1 MNHVDL
7 DCVFVGTMINAT
19 YLKEILEQNGI
30 KCIVRDFLNESSI
43 AGYAAAST
51 ENAAKVFVDELDY
64 ERAEEI
70 VFYLFEDGK
79 AN

>member
-1 MNHVDL
+1 MNHIDL
-7 DCVFVGTMINAT
+7 DCVFVGTMINAN
-19 YLKEILEQNGI
+19 YLKGILKQNGI
-30 KCIVRDFLNESSI
+30 ECIIRDFLQESSI

-70 VFYLFEDGK
+70 VFSLFDEV
-79 AN
+79 